1 MECCPNNS
9 AGRVFLKING
19 VKYKI
24 RVGVTVMPTN
34 VEKEADATAS
44 GEVFVT
50 VKAVPAKATFTLSDT
65 CGLSL
70 EELSNACDIDATIKL
85 FDMNRTYIF
94 PQASIVGRPELNT
107 ENGEITGFEIV
118 SALARQ
124 VEG

>member
-85 FDMNRTYIF
+85 YDLGGRTYLF
-94 PQASIVGRPELNT
+94 TNASVVGRPELNT
-107 ENGEITGFEIV
+107 ETGEISGFEIV
-118 SALARQ
+118 SDNVRQ
-124 VEG
+124 V